1 MFAFRNTLSPHRS
14 RTDAAPHAMQSAEI
28 MTAPRPTSPEARA
41 LAELLDVIE
50 PALTLTP
57 PPVAKPAPAKAPAPK
72 PQPERQQALDL
83 N

>member
-1 MFAFRNTLSPHRS
+1 
-14 RTDAAPHAMQSAEI
+14 

-57 PPVAKPAPAKAPAPK
+57 TPAAKPAPAKAPAPK